1 MEDDGGVEPEE
12 LERRIGTVVL
22 EEASEDGFE
31 IGEIGSAR
39 TVLCQELLG
48 RVGEKRFEKLEARV
62 RVTNRRLHFS
72 VNGEGERSL
81 NLLKENRKK
90 PFRIKR
96 GNRKENVVSFFKTI

>member
-31 IGEIGSAR
+31 IGEIGSAGA
-39 TVLCQELLG
+39 VLCQELLG
-48 RVGEKRFEKLEARV
+48 RVVEERFEKLEARV

-72 VNGEGERSL
+72 VNGEGEWSL
-81 NLLKENRKK
+81 NNFGRLKENRKK
-90 PFRIKR
+90 PLSKFKAKE
-96 GNRKENVVSFFKTI
+96 RKE